1 MGGVDSTN
9 MNKLYAFVLIAAVC
23 FASTEVAMA
32 EEEVASEKFEFQA
45 EVTRLMDI
53 IINSLY
59 SHKEIFL
66 REIISNASDA
76 LDKIRFLAL
85 TEPEMLGE
93 GDTAKLDITIAGNK
107 DNDTV
112 SITDRGVGMTKQDLI
127 NNLGTIAKS
136 GTSSFLE
143 KLKDGGDVNLIGQFG
158 VGFYSVYL
166 VADKVTVVTKHN
178 DDKQL
183 IWESTADSSFTIR
196 EDPNAESDP
205 LGRGTRV
212 ILHLKDDCKE
222 FTEPDKLKELVKK
235 YSEFI
240 NFPIMLQT
248 TKEIEEE
255 VPVEEEEKSEDDA
268 EKSEDDEKKE
278 GEDDLDIKDGDDA
291 EKKKTKK
298 VKREVVEYNQVNSE
312 KAIWT
317 KSARDVED
325 SEYDSFYNTIS
336 KETDGPLTRM
346 HFSAEGEI
354 EFKSI
359 LFVPKKAPADLME
372 GKAKSSSIKLYVRR
386 VFITDEFEDLM
397 PRWLSFVRGVV
408 DSEDLPLNVSR
419 EMLQTSKVLRV
430 IKKKLVTK
438 ALEMIR
444 KMAEKKKKKESDDDE
459 EKKEGED
466 DEEKEEEE
474 SDPAAVVEDHE
485 DYVAF
490 WKEFNKA
497 IKLGLYEDSS
507 NRTKLAKLLR
517 FFSSKTGDN
526 YTSLEKYISRMKKGQ
541 KSIYYISGETKEA
554 VEKSPYLERLQKKGY
569 EVLYYIDPIDEYA
582 MPQLTE
588 FKGFQFAGA
597 NKENLKLDDDDKEE
611 KVLAKMN
618 ELYKPLTDWFKE
630 TLGSRVEKA
639 VVSNRLLQTPA
650 ILVSSQYGWSTNMER
665 IMKAQTMGNNDRSN
679 SMVAQKTLEINPGHP
694 IVKELKNRV
703 EKDSSDEEAKA
714 MAETLF
720 DVALVQS
727 GLTPA
732 DPANFASRL
741 ETLMRLG
748 LGLSKDEAVEDPEV
762 ELDPEPEPEAEAEA
776 APADAAADEAA
787 ADADDEKEEL

>member
-1 MGGVDSTN
+1 MG
-9 MNKLYAFVLIAAVC
+9 
-23 FASTEVAMA
+23 
-32 EEEVASEKFEFQA
+32 
-45 EVTRLMDI
+45 
-53 IINSLY
+53 
-59 SHKEIFL
+59 
-66 REIISNASDA
+66 
-76 LDKIRFLAL
+76 
-85 TEPEMLGE
+85 
-93 GDTAKLDITIAGNK
+93 
-107 DNDTV
+107 
-112 SITDRGVGMTKQDLI
+112 
-127 NNLGTIAKS
+127 
-136 GTSSFLE
+136 
-143 KLKDGGDVNLIGQFG
+143 
-158 VGFYSVYL
+158 
-166 VADKVTVVTKHN
+166 
-178 DDKQL
+178 
-183 IWESTADSSFTIR
+183 

-317 KSARDVED
+317 KSARDVEE

-336 KETDGPLTRM
+336 KETDGPLTKM
-346 HFSAEGEI
+346 HFSSEGEI

-359 LFVPKKAPADLME
+359 LFVPKKAPHDLME

-438 ALEMIR
+438 TLEMIR
-444 KMAEKKKKKESDDDE
+444 KLAEKKPKGAKDDDE
-459 EKKEGED
+459 ESEDDD

-517 FFSSKTGDN
+517 FFSSKSGDN

-582 MPQLTE
+582 MP
-588 FKGFQFAGA
+588 
-597 NKENLKLDDDDKEE
+597 
-611 KVLAKMN
+611 
-618 ELYKPLTDWFKE
+618 
-630 TLGSRVEKA
+630 
-639 VVSNRLLQTPA
+639 
-650 ILVSSQYGWSTNMER
+650 
-665 IMKAQTMGNNDRSN
+665 
-679 SMVAQKTLEINPGHP
+679 
-694 IVKELKNRV
+694 
-703 EKDSSDEEAKA
+703 
-714 MAETLF
+714 
-720 DVALVQS
+720 
-727 GLTPA
+727 
-732 DPANFASRL
+732 
-741 ETLMRLG
+741 
-748 LGLSKDEAVEDPEV
+748 
-762 ELDPEPEPEAEAEA
+762 
-776 APADAAADEAA
+776 
-787 ADADDEKEEL
+787 